1 MTVQDKKIQLARD
14 AILDEL
20 RRRWKD
26 NADRDGVT
34 APSDIS
40 RFHHPQTNYFCG
52 KGEMDCPICK
62 TGKLHYDRSP
72 HNGHVFGCCSGHVGE
87 GCVWWR
93 E

>member
-1 MTVQDKKIQLARD
+1 MTKQDAKIQLARD

-34 APSDIS
+34 APADIS
-40 RFHHPQTNYFCG
+40 RFYQPQKNYFCG
-52 KGEMDCPICK
+52 KGVMACPVCK
-62 TGKLHYDRSP
+62 TGELHYDRSP
-72 HNGHVFGCCSGHVGE
+72 YNGHVFGSCSGQVGE